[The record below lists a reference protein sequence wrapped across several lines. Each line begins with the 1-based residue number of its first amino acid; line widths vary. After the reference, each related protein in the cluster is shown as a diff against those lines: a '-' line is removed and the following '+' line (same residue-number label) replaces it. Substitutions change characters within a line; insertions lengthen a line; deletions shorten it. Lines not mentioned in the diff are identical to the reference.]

1 MRIAVVALIV
11 VLLVLLFSSAFIVRE
26 DQQVIITQFREPVG
40 DPINEPG
47 LHFKVPFI
55 QAAQFF
61 DKRFLEW
68 QGDPEELTTKDKVF
82 IFVDVYA
89 RWRIRDPLLYF
100 QRVRDERGA
109 QSRLDDVLD
118 GATRNAI
125 ARHNL
130 LEVIRTS
137 NREPVQD
144 ESGLADARFGEI
156 QVGREKIR
164 EEILLA
170 AQETTEDLGI
180 DVLDVQFRRINYSE
194 KVEPS
199 VFARMIA
206 ERKRIADRFRSEG
219 QGEAASILGEME
231 RELKR
236 IESEAY
242 RTAEEIRGRA
252 DAESTRIYAEAYDQ
266 SAQSRTF
273 YEFLKSMETLEAT
286 IDADTSLLLS
296 TDGDFYRFLKSSE
309 GR

>member
-1 MRIAVVALIV
+1 MA
-11 VLLVLLFSSAFIVRE
+11 FSSYVASADDR
-26 DQQVIITQFREPVG
+26 P
-40 DPINEPG
+40 
-47 LHFKVPFI
+47 
-55 QAAQFF
+55 F
-61 DKRFLEW
+61 DKVL
-68 QGDPEELTTKDKVF
+68 
-82 IFVDVYA
+82 IA
-89 RWRIRDPLLYF
+89 N
-100 QRVRDERGA
+100 RGE
-109 QSRLDDVLD
+109 
-118 GATRNAI
+118 I
-125 ARHNL
+125 ACR
-130 LEVIRTS
+130 VIRTCRNMGIPTVALYS
-137 NREPVQD
+137 VADGPHAGNRRAAVLVDRHEATLVD
-144 ESGLADARFGEI
+144 RDADRVETE

-164 EEILLA
+164 EEILVA

-273 YEFLKSMETLEAT
+273 YEFLKSMETLEST

-296 TDGDFYRFLKSSE
+296 TNGDFYRFLKSSE